1 MRADHSADRS
11 AEAVSAA
18 AVREE
23 DESRLVSGP
32 SAFGGELRRMVNL
45 TVALSVMEYK
55 TRYFGSALGYL
66 WQLIRPLM
74 LFGVLYVVFTQF
86 VKFNAGVKFFPA
98 VLLTSIVLYTFF
110 ADATATALT
119 SVLDRENLVR
129 KIQFPR
135 MVIPLAAVGTSLF
148 NLLTN
153 LVAVGVFVVA
163 TGVRPTYLWLG
174 FPLVVFV
181 LAALAV
187 GSSLLLSALYVR
199 FRDLRPIWDVLLQV
213 LFYGSPVLYAIEVI
227 PSQTARQAIMCN
239 PVATLIQQSRH
250 WLIDP
255 SAPSASSAIGGTGR
269 LAIPI
274 GIAMVVGVLGIWV
287 FRREAPRIA
296 EEL

>member
-1 MRADHSADRS
+1 
-11 AEAVSAA
+11 VSAA
-18 AVREE
+18 IGSEQ
-23 DESRLVSGP
+23 SRLISGP
-32 SAFGGELRRMVNL
+32 SAFGGETRRFVNL
-45 TVALSVMEYK
+45 TIALAVMEYK

-74 LFGVLYVVFTQF
+74 LFGVLYVVFTEF

-110 ADATATALT
+110 ADATSTALS

-135 MVIPLAAVGTSLF
+135 VVIPLAAVLTSLF
-148 NLLTN
+148 NLMTN
-153 LVAVGVFVVA
+153 LGAVAVFVVA

-181 LAALAV
+181 LVALAV

-199 FRDLRPIWDVLLQV
+199 FRDIKPIWDVMLQL
-213 LFYGSPVLYAIEVI
+213 LFYGSPVLYAVEVI
-227 PSQTARQAIMCN
+227 PSETARQGIMCS
-239 PVATLIQQSRH
+239 PLAALIQQARH

-269 LAIPI
+269 LAVPV
-274 GIAMVVGVLGIWV
+274 GIAMIIGVLGIWV

>member
-1 MRADHSADRS
+1 M
-11 AEAVSAA
+11 SAA
-18 AVREE
+18 IGSEQ
-23 DESRLVSGP
+23 SRLISGP
-32 SAFGGELRRMVNL
+32 SAFGGETRRFVNL
-45 TVALSVMEYK
+45 TIALAVMEYK

-74 LFGVLYVVFTQF
+74 LFGVLYVVFTEF

-110 ADATATALT
+110 ADATSTALS

-135 MVIPLAAVGTSLF
+135 VVIPLAAVLTSLF
-148 NLLTN
+148 NLMTN
-153 LVAVGVFVVA
+153 LGAVAVFVVA

-181 LAALAV
+181 LVALAV

-199 FRDLRPIWDVLLQV
+199 FRDIKPIWDVMLQL
-213 LFYGSPVLYAIEVI
+213 LFYGSPVLYAVEVI
-227 PSQTARQAIMCN
+227 PSETARQGIMCN
-239 PVATLIQQSRH
+239 PVAALIQQARH

-269 LAIPI
+269 LAIPV
-274 GIAMVVGVLGIWV
+274 GIAVIIGLLGIWV